1 MTDGKEN
8 MEKKQD
14 RKIFAAYM
22 AGFLILAATLALMQP
37 LADTPPLYPNAP
49 DEHARFLVP
58 WYICQHGVIPTG
70 FEEEVRIPAYGFSYI
85 LYNAFPY
92 IVQGYIMRFVS
103 IFTSSQQIL
112 LYVGR
117 FVNVLSG
124 ACMAWVVWLLG
135 KRLFKERKWGMVFS
149 FLVTYLP
156 ESLFMHTYINTDS
169 MCMLATAMIV
179 YGLVSAW
186 QDDFYIKNSMC
197 LAAGGLGCIL
207 LNGKIYELAV
217 GRKNISRLWVGADL
231 KKERTMGQWC
241 FFHANMIFCILMP
254 TALLIYYAY
263 TMDYQNQGRYLLP
276 AIVPLMYY
284 LVRGFEKLAQIKYW
298 PKWLARLIPVLAAAF
313 VVLSAVYMVYIVSV
327 PVYLGYHP
335 LL

>member
-1 MTDGKEN
+1 MSLVGN
-8 MEKKQD
+8 IWM
-14 RKIFAAYM
+14 Y
-22 AGFLILAATLALMQP
+22 
-37 LADTPPLYPNAP
+37 
-49 DEHARFLVP
+49 RF
-58 WYICQHGVIPTG
+58 Y
-70 FEEEVRIPAYGFSYI
+70 
-85 LYNAFPY
+85 
-92 IVQGYIMRFVS
+92 
-103 IFTSSQQIL
+103 
-112 LYVGR
+112 
-117 FVNVLSG
+117 
-124 ACMAWVVWLLG
+124 
-135 KRLFKERKWGMVFS
+135 KLFF
-149 FLVTYLP
+149 
-156 ESLFMHTYINTDS
+156 
-169 MCMLATAMIV
+169 
-179 YGLVSAW
+179 
-186 QDDFYIKNSMC
+186 
-197 LAAGGLGCIL
+197 AAGGLGCIL

-313 VVLSAVYMVYIVSV
+313 AVLSAVYMVYIVSV

>member
-1 MTDGKEN
+1 
-8 MEKKQD
+8 
-14 RKIFAAYM
+14 M

-58 WYICQHGVIPTG
+58 GYICQHGVIPTG

-92 IVQGYIMRFVS
+92 IVQGYIMRFAS

-117 FVNVLSG
+117 FVNIFSG

-135 KRLFKERKWGMVFS
+135 KRLLKERKWGMVFS

-186 QDDFYIKNSMC
+186 QDDFCIKNS
-197 LAAGGLGCIL
+197 
-207 LNGKIYELAV
+207 
-217 GRKNISRLWVGADL
+217 
-231 KKERTMGQWC
+231 
-241 FFHANMIFCILMP
+241 IFI
-254 TALLIYYAY
+254 IIEAY
-263 TMDYQNQGRYLLP
+263 R
-276 AIVPLMYY
+276 
-284 LVRGFEKLAQIKYW
+284 
-298 PKWLARLIPVLAAAF
+298 
-313 VVLSAVYMVYIVSV
+313 
-327 PVYLGYHP
+327 
-335 LL
+335 